1 MKIMNL
7 VFHPDL
13 KTSRVNQTWKR
24 QLENSGKVASSRDM
38 YRVHADFAIDVKNE
52 QSMLKAHHRIVIQFP
67 LYWYSVPPL
76 LKKWQDDVLTPGFS
90 Y

>member
-1 MKIMNL
+1 M
-7 VFHPDL
+7 
-13 KTSRVNQTWKR
+13 
-24 QLENSGKVASSRDM
+24 
-38 YRVHADFAIDVKNE
+38 HADFAIDVKNE